1 MKQVR
6 GETAFVTGGAS
17 GIGLGMVRALGAA
30 GAKVAICDVD
40 IARAQSVAADLVAQ
54 GAQAMAVEL
63 NVTDPAAWEA
73 AASAVR
79 AQLGEVTILCNNAG
93 VGGGSGLA
101 ETYDPDVWHWVYA
114 VNVDSLLYSVRT
126 FLPGMKA
133 GGRPCHIVNTAS
145 MSAVVPTPNSI
156 AYVSTKY
163 AAMGFTLALRNELG
177 GTNIGISVLCPG
189 MTATRIVETTQAT
202 RPGQAEQGAG
212 EATAAAM
219 NAILSTG
226 MQPDS
231 VGRAV
236 LDAILTDRFYIFT
249 HPEWKPLVAAR
260 AQELLD
266 GFGNSAEPGY
276 QDDLQGLMAAASTGA
291 FKMR

>member
-54 GAQAMAVEL
+54 GAQAMAVAL
-63 NVTDPAAWEA
+63 DVTDPAAWEA

-101 ETYDPDVWHWVYA
+101 EAYDPEVWRWVYA

-189 MTATRIVETTQAT
+189 MTATRIVETTQAS
-202 RPGQAEQGAG
+202 RPGHAEQGTG
-212 EATAAAM
+212 GATAAAM

-236 LDAILTDRFYIFT
+236 LEAILADRFYIFT

-266 GFGNSAEPGY
+266 GFGDTAEPGY
-276 QDDLQGLMAAASTGA
+276 QDNLQGLMAAASTGA